1 MITIISSSMSDWSK
15 AIPTLFPLWRFFIVP
30 TNYEVEMIVC
40 ISLIHFWSHRI
51 KKRKSK
57 IAFHLFSFFH
67 CHPMCRCFCL
77 GKLKYRSF
85 LVPISSTVNHHFS
98 LIVSIESLHWVTMKI
113 QGTKDEA
120 KTFRNSFASY
130 SVCFP
135 CKEGVLRAKF
145 NPPLW
150 LVSSSVAIE

>member
-1 MITIISSSMSDWSK
+1 MHFITFDPSKHFKCHLIIVISSSMSDWSK

-77 GKLKYRSF
+77 GKLNYRSF
-85 LVPISSTVNHHFS
+85 LVELDLVPISSLLTIKLFVDS
-98 LIVSIESLHWVTMKI
+98 LQRKLPLHDYK
-113 QGTKDEA
+113 KL
-120 KTFRNSFASY
+120 RNLDWGPNRSERKKFCSF
-130 SVCFP
+130 
-135 CKEGVLRAKF
+135 
-145 NPPLW
+145 
-150 LVSSSVAIE
+150 